1 MGIISKAE
9 KLSGVTINNS
19 SALLFALKA
28 SNAFLFDF
36 FLGNALVVDKNMPYA
51 PLAKYGNRFL
61 NRLQA
66 SKTQTPVLENLTLI
80 DTPGIL
86 SGEKQSIDR
95 GYDFIEV
102 CSAVLHMC
110 KLLNHL
116 FVSAAKVSNLL
127 NLD

>member
-1 MGIISKAE
+1 MHA
-9 KLSGVTINNS
+9 S
-19 SALLFALKA
+19 SIHACMNLHRYFFCYRITQNLYHSCGLCIDLIFLLQ
-28 SNAFLFDF
+28 
-36 FLGNALVVDKNMPYA
+36 GNALVVDNNMPYA
-51 PLAKYGNRFL
+51 PLAKFGNKFL

-102 CSAVLHMC
+102 S
-110 KLLNHL
+110 
-116 FVSAAKVSNLL
+116 
-127 NLD
+127 

>member
-1 MGIISKAE
+1 MSLQRYFFCYRITQNSYRSCGFCIYLIS
-9 KLSGVTINNS
+9 L
-19 SALLFALKA
+19 
-28 SNAFLFDF
+28 FLFQ
-36 FLGNALVVDKNMPYA
+36 GNALVVDNNMPYA
-51 PLAKYGNRFL
+51 PLAKFGNKFL

-102 CSAVLHMC
+102 SC
-110 KLLNHL
+110 
-116 FVSAAKVSNLL
+116 
-127 NLD
+127 